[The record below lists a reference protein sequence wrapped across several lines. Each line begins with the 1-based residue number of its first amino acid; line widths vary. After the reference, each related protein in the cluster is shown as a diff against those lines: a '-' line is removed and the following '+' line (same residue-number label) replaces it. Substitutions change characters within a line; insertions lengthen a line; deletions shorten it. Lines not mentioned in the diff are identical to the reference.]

1 MKLSE
6 LTTDRALDVL
16 CELTPSVSN
25 IIEDDEI
32 VNALSAA
39 MPEKDADGE
48 ESNPFAYGIRF
59 VGKIGSII
67 PVMLKKHRADVYHI
81 LSVLNEK
88 SVEEIA
94 RQPVFETMQQAREAF
109 QDSELL
115 SFFKSYMQRA
125 RAEQSAPSADS
136 PASV

>member
-39 MPEKDADGE
+39 MPEKGADGE

-67 PVMLKKHRADVYHI
+67 PVMLKNHRADVYHI

-88 SVEEIA
+88 SMEEIA
-94 RQPVFETMQQAREAF
+94 AQPIFESMRQIREAF
-109 QDSELL
+109 RDNELL
-115 SFFKSYMQRA
+115 SFFKSSMQQVQN
-125 RAEQSAPSADS
+125 EQSAPSAGS
-136 PASV
+136 PVFA

>member
-1 MKLSE
+1 MKLAE
-6 LTTDRALDVL
+6 LSTDRALDVL

-25 IIEDDEI
+25 IIKDDEVI
-32 VNALSAA
+32 NALSDA
-39 MPEKDADGE
+39 MPSNDAKDA
-48 ESNPFAYGIRF
+48 ESNPFAYGVRF
-59 VGKIGSII
+59 VGEIGAII

-94 RQPVFETMQQAREAF
+94 RQPIFETMRQAHEAF

-115 SFFKSYMQRA
+115 SFFRSYMQRE
-125 RAEQSAPSADS
+125 RTEQSAPYADS
-136 PASV
+136 QNSV

>member
-25 IIEDDEI
+25 IIEDDEV

-39 MPEKDADGE
+39 MPEKDADSE

-94 RQPVFETMQQAREAF
+94 RQPIFETMRQAREAF

-115 SFFKSYMQRA
+115 SFFKSYMQRE

-136 PASV
+136 QDSV